1 MFLNIHL
8 NNNLGHWRTRDG
20 NFKNKNMFYAHSVG
34 VYVGLLQIINLAGFN
49 RNLKKD
55 YDFLL
60 GHFQW
65 MLGNENPL

>member
-1 MFLNIHL
+1 
-8 NNNLGHWRTRDG
+8 
-20 NFKNKNMFYAHSVG
+20 MFYAHSVG

-60 GHFQW
+60 GHFQ
-65 MLGNENPL
+65 